1 MCKVKSLLI
10 VLFITNYF
18 LTTQQAEVYEE
29 TFPEEEDKIKE
40 FIFEETQTFLDKLN
54 KKREKDKKEAITI
67 EQIRNDLEV
76 NEKNQILIDILN
88 NFSETLKNQ
97 NKNRKEE
104 IEYIEIDKKKY
115 CYKLKI
121 EAKNGIMFTSDT
133 HADADMVEKIW
144 YFFDQLKQKN
154 EVDKLVF
161 LGDYGDRGSYWT
173 YTYFLLAAMAE
184 KYGED
189 IIFIRG
195 NHEDRGIY
203 EANWGIED
211 DEECADNCWNGMPLI
226 CDITW
231 NQKKIF
237 CSHGA
242 MPINK
247 NGEWLK
253 YEGTNELS
261 QEPIFLANWNE
272 NMFTEEPT
280 QNIEP
285 TGRGSGYAIP
295 VKTIFDNMVNKGY
308 DWSIHGHVHQNQC
321 GILKNKNKRVVTIV
335 ANKFYYNKYN
345 NPFLPA
351 VYIIKQDNPNGTF
364 FNLLQKQNER
374 IKGYYEK
381 NPTKGKV
388 LNNCVIY
395 EYNFELQKTNEKI
408 NEFDKENQTNEEEQ
422 NNKVINQEN
431 HNEEKKIVHNI
442 LKTIYCCC
450 DICEK

>member
-97 NKNRKEE
+97 NENRRNDE

-115 CYKLKI
+115 CNKITI
-121 EAKNGIMFTSDT
+121 EAKKGIMFASDT
-133 HADADMVEKIW
+133 HADAKMVKKIF
-144 YFFDQLKQKN
+144 YFFDQLKNKN
-154 EVDKLVF
+154 EIDKLVF
-161 LGDYGDRGSYWT
+161 LGDYGDRGAYWT

-195 NHEDRGIY
+195 NHEDIDTMYGNGGGLVYDAINK
-203 EANWGIED
+203 EKTQNL
-211 DEECADNCWNGMPLI
+211 WNEMPLI

-242 MPINK
+242 IPLNK
-247 NGEWLK
+247 NGEWLY
-253 YEGTNELS
+253 YEKKTVRS

-272 NMFTEEPT
+272 NIFTEDLKQEIQPSYR
-280 QNIEP
+280 E
-285 TGRGSGYAIP
+285 SGYEIP
-295 VKTIFDNMVNKGY
+295 IKKIFDNMEDKGY
-308 DWSIHGHVHQNQC
+308 DWSIHGHVHKNQC
-321 GILKNKNKRVVTIV
+321 GILKKKNKRVVTVV
-335 ANKFYYNKYN
+335 ANEFYYNKKGL
-345 NPFLPA
+345 PFLPA
-351 VYIIKQDNPNGTF
+351 VYIINDKNPNGTF
-364 FNLLQKQNER
+364 FNLLQKENER
-374 IKGYYEK
+374 IKGFDKEH
-381 NPTKGKV
+381 PTNGKV

-395 EYNFELQKTNEKI
+395 EYDFENGR
-408 NEFDKENQTNEEEQ
+408 
-422 NNKVINQEN
+422 
-431 HNEEKKIVHNI
+431 NI
-442 LKTIYCCC
+442 LKKICCC
-450 DICEK
+450 WDICEK